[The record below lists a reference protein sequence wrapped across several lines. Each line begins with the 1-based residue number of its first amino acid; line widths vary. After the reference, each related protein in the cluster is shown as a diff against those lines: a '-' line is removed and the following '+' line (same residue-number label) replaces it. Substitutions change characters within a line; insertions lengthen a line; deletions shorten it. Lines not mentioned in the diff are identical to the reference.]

1 MTVPIPAR
9 VALAAGRGDAVD
21 DERCGS
27 GNSARRPSCPLPAPG
42 ASAGGCA
49 YDGSAITLV
58 PVADVAH
65 LVHGPI
71 GCLGNSWES
80 RGSLSSGPTLHR
92 RAFTTDLGEH
102 DVIFGG
108 EGRLR
113 EAILDI
119 GRRFRPAAVF
129 VYLTCVPGL
138 IGDDVEAIC
147 REAAAELGLPVVP
160 VLAAGFVGTK
170 NAGNRLGGSALLTHV
185 IGTAEPAHTTP
196 FDVNLIGEYNIA
208 GELWQVLPLLDRLGI
223 RVLSRISGDARYA
236 ELTWAHRAKASMV
249 VCSRALLSLA
259 ADLQAQYGVPWFEG
273 SFYGVRA
280 TSEALRGF
288 AEVLG
293 DPSSQSGPRFSWPRR
308 RPGWPGSR
316 HTGSV
321 SPACGRCSTPAGSRA
336 GRWSRHCRTPASRW
350 SPPARRRAPPMT
362 SPDSRPA
369 RCGRPADRGRQ
380 PRDLL
385 RIVRDSGATL
395 LAAGGRN
402 LYTAMK
408 GRVPFLD
415 VNQERH
421 QAYAG
426 YDGVV
431 TLAAEIDRI
440 VSSPVFDLVRQ
451 PAPWAAD
458 RLGSG
463 RAATRVATADT
474 ADCRRTGRAGSR
486 QHGGLRWPPSSRTA
500 NR

>member
-1 MTVPIPAR
+1 VTGQGSPGRTSAR
-9 VALAAGRGDAVD
+9 MGSSAGRADA
-21 DERCGS
+21 ESCSSGS
-27 GNSARRPSCPLPAPG
+27 ASRRPSCPVPNPG
-42 ASAGGCA
+42 AASGGCA

-71 GCLGNSWES
+71 GCVGNSWET
-80 RGSLSSGPTLHR
+80 RGSLSSGPTLHQ
-92 RAFTTDLGEH
+92 RAFTTSMGEH

-138 IGDDVEAIC
+138 IGDDVEAVC
-147 REAAAELGLPVVP
+147 RQAADDLGLPVVP
-160 VLAAGFVGTK
+160 VLAAGFAGTK
-170 NAGNRLGGSALLTHV
+170 NAGNRLGGSALVTHV
-185 IGTAEPAHTTP
+185 IGTAEPAYTTP
-196 FDVNLIGEYNIA
+196 YDVNLIGEYNIA

-223 RVLSRISGDARYA
+223 RVLSRVSGDARYA

-259 ADLQAQYGVPWFEG
+259 ADLEARHGVPWFEG

-280 TSEALRGF
+280 TSDSLRGF

-293 DPSSQSGPRFSWPRR
+293 DPELAERTEKLVAEEEARVAARLAPYRQRLAGVRAVLYTGGVKSW
-308 RPGWPGSR
+308 SMVAALQD
-316 HTGSV
+316 TGIEV
-321 SPACGRCSTPAGSRA
+321 VATGTTKSTPDDVSRIR
-336 GRWSRHCRTPASRW
+336 GLL
-350 SPPARRRAPPMT
+350 
-362 SPDSRPA
+362 
-369 RCGRPADRGRQ
+369 GADAQLIEEGN

-385 RIVRDSGATL
+385 RIVRESGATL

-402 LYTAMK
+402 MYTAMK
-408 GRVPFLD
+408 GRVAFLD

-426 YDGVV
+426 YDGVL

-440 VSSPVFDLVRQ
+440 VSSPVFDRVRQ
-451 PAPWAAD
+451 PAPWAARHPAETLVD
-458 RLGSG
+458 L
-463 RAATRVATADT
+463 RVPV
-474 ADCRRTGRAGSR
+474 GLAG
-486 QHGGLRWPPSSRTA
+486 
-500 NR
+500 

>member
-1 MTVPIPAR
+1 VNVHIPTGIASGAARDDTVGFETDG
-9 VALAAGRGDAVD
+9 V
-21 DERCGS
+21 EKCSSGS
-27 GNSARRPSCPLPAPG
+27 SARRPSCPAPSPG
-42 ASAGGCA
+42 AASGGCA

-65 LVHGPI
+65 LVHGPV
-71 GCLGNSWES
+71 GCLGNSWET
-80 RGSLSSGPTLHR
+80 RGSLSSGPGLHR
-92 RAFTTDLGEH
+92 RAFTTALGEH

-108 EGRLR
+108 EGRLL

-119 GRRFRPAAVF
+119 GRRFRPPAVF

-138 IGDDVEAIC
+138 IGDDLEAVC
-147 REAAAELGLPVVP
+147 RQAAAELRLPVVP
-160 VLAAGFVGTK
+160 VLAAGFAGTK
-170 NAGNRLGGSALLTHV
+170 NAGNRLGGSALLQHV
-185 IGTAEPAHTTP
+185 IGTAEPAYTTP
-196 FDVNLIGEYNIA
+196 HDVNLIGEYNIA

-259 ADLQAQYGVPWFEG
+259 ADLQSRYGVPWFEG

-280 TSEALRGF
+280 TSAALRGF
-288 AEVLG
+288 ATVLG
-293 DPSSQSGPRFSWPRR
+293 DPELADRVEILVTEEEARVAAELAPYRQRLAGVRAVLYTGGVKSWSMVAALQDTGIEVVASG
-308 RPGWPGSR
+308 
-316 HTGSV
+316 TKK
-321 SPACGRCSTPAGSRA
+321 STPDDVTRIRGLL
-336 GRWSRHCRTPASRW
+336 G
-350 SPPARRRAPPMT
+350 
-362 SPDSRPA
+362 
-369 RCGRPADRGRQ
+369 ADAQLIEEGN

-385 RIVRDSGATL
+385 RIVRESGATL

-408 GRVPFLD
+408 GRVAFLD

-440 VSSPVFDLVRQ
+440 VSNPVFDTVRR
-451 PAPWAAD
+451 PAPWDAH
-458 RLGSG
+458 RKTVGQGS
-463 RAATRVATADT
+463 APVLLEM
-474 ADCRRTGRAGSR
+474 AG
-486 QHGGLRWPPSSRTA
+486 
-500 NR
+500 

>member
-1 MTVPIPAR
+1 VTRQVLPGDIP
-9 VALAAGRGDAVD
+9 VGISSAVGWD
-21 DERCGS
+21 DEGGGESCGS
-27 GNSARRPSCPLPAPG
+27 GSSARRPSCPVPTPG
-42 ASAGGCA
+42 AASGGCA

-71 GCLGNSWES
+71 GCVGNSWET

-92 RAFTTDLGEH
+92 RAFTTAMGEH

-113 EAILDI
+113 EAVLDV

-138 IGDDVEAIC
+138 IGDDVEAVC
-147 REAAAELGLPVVP
+147 RQAAAELGLPVVP
-160 VLAAGFVGTK
+160 VLAAGFAGTK

-185 IGTAEPAHTTP
+185 IGTAEPEYTTAY
-196 FDVNLIGEYNIA
+196 DVNLIGEYNIA
-208 GELWQVLPLLDRLGI
+208 GELWQIQPLLDRLGI

-259 ADLQAQYGVPWFEG
+259 ADLQTQYGVPWFEG

-293 DPSSQSGPRFSWPRR
+293 DPELAERTEAVVAEEEARVAARLTPYRERLAGVRAVLYTGGVKSW
-308 RPGWPGSR
+308 SMVAALQD
-316 HTGSV
+316 TGIEV
-321 SPACGRCSTPAGSRA
+321 VATGTTKSTPDDVTRIRGLL
-336 GRWSRHCRTPASRW
+336 G
-350 SPPARRRAPPMT
+350 
-362 SPDSRPA
+362 
-369 RCGRPADRGRQ
+369 ADAQLIEEGN

-385 RIVRDSGATL
+385 RIVRESGATL

-402 LYTAMK
+402 MYTAMK
-408 GRVPFLD
+408 GRVAFLD

-440 VSSPVFDLVRQ
+440 VSSPVFDRVRQ
-451 PAPWAAD
+451 PAPWAARHPAGPLD
-458 RLGSG
+458 DALVPIRL
-463 RAATRVATADT
+463 
-474 ADCRRTGRAGSR
+474 AG
-486 QHGGLRWPPSSRTA
+486 
-500 NR
+500 

>member
-1 MTVPIPAR
+1 MPT
-9 VALAAGRGDAVD
+9 
-21 DERCGS
+21 
-27 GNSARRPSCPLPAPG
+27 PG
-42 ASAGGCA
+42 AASGGCS

-71 GCLGNSWES
+71 GCLGNSWET

-92 RAFTTDLGEH
+92 RAFTTALGEH

-113 EAILDI
+113 EAVLDV
-119 GRRFRPAAVF
+119 GRRYRPAAVF

-138 IGDDVEAIC
+138 IGDDVEAVC
-147 REAAAELGLPVVP
+147 RECAVELGLPVVP

-170 NAGNRLGGSALLTHV
+170 NAGNRLAGSALLDHV
-185 IGTAEPAHTTP
+185 IGTAEPAYSTAY
-196 FDVNLIGEYNIA
+196 DVNLIGEYNIA

-223 RVLSRISGDARYA
+223 RVLSKISGDARYA

-249 VCSRALLSLA
+249 VCSRALLALA
-259 ADLQAQYGVPWFEG
+259 ADLQAEYGVPWFEG
-273 SFYGVRA
+273 SFYGVRS

-288 AEVLG
+288 ARILGGPELAERTEMLIAEEEARAVARLAPYRERLVGVKAVLYTGGVKSWSMVAALQDTGLEVVA
-293 DPSSQSGPRFSWPRR
+293 
-308 RPGWPGSR
+308 
-316 HTGSV
+316 TGTKK
-321 SPACGRCSTPAGSRA
+321 STPDDVTRIRGLL
-336 GRWSRHCRTPASRW
+336 G
-350 SPPARRRAPPMT
+350 
-362 SPDSRPA
+362 PDA
-369 RCGRPADRGRQ
+369 QLIEEGN

-385 RIVRDSGATL
+385 RIVRESGATL

-402 LYTAMK
+402 MYTAMK

-440 VSSPVFDLVRQ
+440 VSSPVFDRVRQ
-451 PAPWAAD
+451 PAPWEVWDDGSDD
-458 RLGSG
+458 RL
-463 RAATRVATADT
+463 
-474 ADCRRTGRAGSR
+474 AGPM
-486 QHGGLRWPPSSRTA
+486 GYPPVPVRLA
-500 NR
+500 G

>member
-1 MTVPIPAR
+1 MTIQLSTEGIPVGMPSATVR
-9 VALAAGRGDAVD
+9 D
-21 DERCGS
+21 DPVGEKDCSS
-27 GNSARRPSCPLPAPG
+27 GHSARRPSCPLPTPG
-42 ASAGGCA
+42 ASSGGCA

-58 PVADVAH
+58 PVTDVAH

-71 GCLGNSWES
+71 GCLGNSWET
-80 RGSLSSGPTLHR
+80 RGSLSSGPALHR
-92 RAFTTDLGEH
+92 RAFTTALGEH

-108 EGRLR
+108 EDRLR
-113 EAILDI
+113 DAILDV

-138 IGDDVEAIC
+138 IGDDVEAVC
-147 REAAAELGLPVVP
+147 RQAAAELGLPVVP

-185 IGTAEPAHTTP
+185 IGTAEPAYTTAY
-196 FDVNLIGEYNIA
+196 DVNLIGEYNIA

-223 RVLSRISGDARYA
+223 RVLSKISGDARYA

-259 ADLQAQYGVPWFEG
+259 ADLQARYGVPWFEG

-280 TSEALRGF
+280 TSESLRGF
-288 AEVLG
+288 AKVLG
-293 DPSSQSGPRFSWPRR
+293 DPELADRTEALITEEEARVASLLAPYRQRLADVRAVLYTGGVKSW
-308 RPGWPGSR
+308 SMVAALQD
-316 HTGSV
+316 TGIEV
-321 SPACGRCSTPAGSRA
+321 VATGTKKSTPDDVTRIRGLL
-336 GRWSRHCRTPASRW
+336 G
-350 SPPARRRAPPMT
+350 
-362 SPDSRPA
+362 
-369 RCGRPADRGRQ
+369 ADAQLIEEGN

-385 RIVRDSGATL
+385 RIVRESGATL

-402 LYTAMK
+402 MYTAAK

-421 QAYAG
+421 QAYSG

-440 VSSPVFDLVRQ
+440 VSSPVFDRVRQ
-451 PAPWAAD
+451 PAPWAAGD
-458 RLGSG
+458 LARTLGD
-463 RAATRVATADT
+463 ARVPV
-474 ADCRRTGRAGSR
+474 GLAG
-486 QHGGLRWPPSSRTA
+486 
-500 NR
+500 

>member
-1 MTVPIPAR
+1 MPT
-9 VALAAGRGDAVD
+9 
-21 DERCGS
+21 
-27 GNSARRPSCPLPAPG
+27 PG
-42 ASAGGCA
+42 AAAGGCS

-71 GCLGNSWES
+71 GCLGNSWET
-80 RGSLSSGPTLHR
+80 RGSLSSGSTLHR
-92 RAFTTDLGEH
+92 RAFTTALGEH

-108 EGRLR
+108 ENRLR
-113 EAILDI
+113 DAVLDV

-138 IGDDVEAIC
+138 IGDDVEAVC
-147 REAAAELGLPVVP
+147 RESAVELGLPVVP

-170 NAGNRLGGSALLTHV
+170 NAGNRLAGSALLDHV
-185 IGTAEPAHTTP
+185 IGTAEPAYTTAY
-196 FDVNLIGEYNIA
+196 DVNLIGEYNIA

-223 RVLSRISGDARYA
+223 RVLSKISGDARYA
-236 ELTWAHRAKASMV
+236 ELTWAHRARASMV

-259 ADLQAQYGVPWFEG
+259 ADLQAEYGVPWFEG

-288 AEVLG
+288 AKILG
-293 DPSSQSGPRFSWPRR
+293 DPELADRTEALIAGEEARAAARLAPYGQRLAGVKAVLYTGGVKSW
-308 RPGWPGSR
+308 SMVAALQD
-316 HTGSV
+316 TGIEV
-321 SPACGRCSTPAGSRA
+321 VATGTKKSTPDDVTRIRGLL
-336 GRWSRHCRTPASRW
+336 G
-350 SPPARRRAPPMT
+350 
-362 SPDSRPA
+362 
-369 RCGRPADRGRQ
+369 ADAQLIEEGN

-385 RIVRDSGATL
+385 RIVRESGATL

-440 VSSPVFDLVRQ
+440 VSSPVFDRVRQ
-451 PAPWAAD
+451 PAPWD
-458 RLGSG
+458 VGDD
-463 RAATRVATADT
+463 RAA
-474 ADCRRTGRAGSR
+474 GSLG
-486 QHGGLRWPPSSRTA
+486 HPPVPVRLVG
-500 NR
+500 

>member
-1 MTVPIPAR
+1 MTTRAAVQDTSDIPLGVPS
-9 VALAAGRGDAVD
+9 AATLGDASD
-21 DERCGS
+21 DESCGS
-27 GNSARRPSCPLPAPG
+27 RNSARRPSCPQPTPG
-42 ASAGGCA
+42 AAAGGCA

-71 GCLGNSWES
+71 GCLGNSWET
-80 RGSLSSGPTLHR
+80 RGSLSSGPRLHR
-92 RAFTTDLGEH
+92 RAFTTALGEH

-108 EGRLR
+108 EDRLR
-113 EAILDI
+113 DAILDV
-119 GRRFRPAAVF
+119 GRRFHPAAVF

-138 IGDDVEAIC
+138 IGDDVEAVC
-147 REAAAELGLPVVP
+147 RQAAAELGLPVVP
-160 VLAAGFVGTK
+160 VLAPGFAGTK

-185 IGTAEPAHTTP
+185 IGTAEPAYTTP
-196 FDVNLIGEYNIA
+196 HDVNLIGEYNIA

-259 ADLQAQYGVPWFEG
+259 ADLRAQYGVPWFEG

-293 DPSSQSGPRFSWPRR
+293 DPELAERTEVLVAEEEAKVAARLAPYRQRLAGVSAVLYTGGVKSW
-308 RPGWPGSR
+308 SMVAALQD
-316 HTGSV
+316 TGIEV
-321 SPACGRCSTPAGSRA
+321 AATGTKKSTPDDVTRIRGLL
-336 GRWSRHCRTPASRW
+336 G
-350 SPPARRRAPPMT
+350 
-362 SPDSRPA
+362 
-369 RCGRPADRGRQ
+369 ADAHLIEEGN

-402 LYTAMK
+402 MYTAAK

-440 VSSPVFDLVRQ
+440 VSSPVFDRVRR
-451 PAPWAAD
+451 PAPWAAGD
-458 RLGSG
+458 LAGRLGD
-463 RAATRVATADT
+463 ARVPV
-474 ADCRRTGRAGSR
+474 GLAG
-486 QHGGLRWPPSSRTA
+486 
-500 NR
+500 

>member
-1 MTVPIPAR
+1 VKQEASPTHLPRSTPAELSR
-9 VALAAGRGDAVD
+9 DKAVD
-21 DERCGS
+21 DESCSS
-27 GNSARRPSCPLPAPG
+27 GSARRPSCPVPAPG
-42 ASAGGCA
+42 AASGGCA

-71 GCLGNSWES
+71 GCVGNSWET

-92 RAFTTDLGEH
+92 RAFTTAIGEL

-108 EGRLR
+108 EDRLR
-113 EAILDI
+113 GAILDV

-147 REAAAELGLPVVP
+147 REAADELRIPVVP
-160 VLAAGFVGTK
+160 VLAAGFAGTK

-185 IGTAEPAHTTP
+185 IGTAEPAYTTP
-196 FDVNLIGEYNIA
+196 HDVNLIGEYNIA
-208 GELWQVLPLLDRLGI
+208 GELWQIQPLLDRLGI

-259 ADLQAQYGVPWFEG
+259 ADLETQHGVPWFQG
-273 SFYGVRA
+273 SFYGVQS
-280 TSEALRGF
+280 TSDSLRGF
-288 AEVLG
+288 AKVLG
-293 DPSSQSGPRFSWPRR
+293 DPELAERTEALVADEEARVAARLAPYRQRLAGVRAVLYTGGVKSW
-308 RPGWPGSR
+308 SMVSALQD
-316 HTGSV
+316 TGIEV
-321 SPACGRCSTPAGSRA
+321 VATGTTKSTPDDVTRIRGLL
-336 GRWSRHCRTPASRW
+336 G
-350 SPPARRRAPPMT
+350 
-362 SPDSRPA
+362 
-369 RCGRPADRGRQ
+369 ADAQLIEEGN

-385 RIVRDSGATL
+385 RIVRESGATL

-402 LYTAMK
+402 MYTAMK
-408 GRVPFLD
+408 GRVAFLD
-415 VNQERH
+415 VNQERQ

-440 VSSPVFDLVRQ
+440 VSSPVFARVRQ
-451 PAPWAAD
+451 PAPWASRDPVEVAGD
-458 RLGSG
+458 
-463 RAATRVATADT
+463 ARVPV
-474 ADCRRTGRAGSR
+474 
-486 QHGGLRWPPSSRTA
+486 GLA
-500 NR
+500 V

>member
-223 RVLSRISGDARYA
+223 RVLSRISGDARYS

-259 ADLQAQYGVPWFEG
+259 EDLRARYGVPWFEG

-280 TSEALRGF
+280 TSAALRGF

-293 DPSSQSGPRFSWPRR
+293 DGELVDRTEVLVAQEEARVAARLAPYRQRLDGVRAVLYTGGVKSW
-308 RPGWPGSR
+308 SMVAALQD
-316 HTGSV
+316 TGIEV
-321 SPACGRCSTPAGSRA
+321 VATGTTKSTPDDVTRIRGLL
-336 GRWSRHCRTPASRW
+336 G
-350 SPPARRRAPPMT
+350 
-362 SPDSRPA
+362 
-369 RCGRPADRGRQ
+369 ADAQLIEEGN

-402 LYTAMK
+402 RYTAMK

-415 VNQERH
+415 VNQERN
-421 QAYAG
+421 QAFAG

-440 VSSPVFDLVRQ
+440 LSSPVFDLVRQ
-451 PAPWAAD
+451 PAPWAAGHLAGPLD
-458 RLGSG
+458 D
-463 RAATRVATADT
+463 ARVLV
-474 ADCRRTGRAGSR
+474 GLAG
-486 QHGGLRWPPSSRTA
+486 
-500 NR
+500 

>member
-1 MTVPIPAR
+1 MTRQVLPGDIP
-9 VALAAGRGDAVD
+9 VGISSAVGWD
-21 DERCGS
+21 DEGGGESCGS
-27 GNSARRPSCPLPAPG
+27 GSSARRPSCPVPTPG
-42 ASAGGCA
+42 AASGGCA

-71 GCLGNSWES
+71 GCVGNSWET

-92 RAFTTDLGEH
+92 RAFTTAMGEH

-113 EAILDI
+113 EAVLDV

-138 IGDDVEAIC
+138 IGDDVEAVC
-147 REAAAELGLPVVP
+147 RQAAAELGLPVVP
-160 VLAAGFVGTK
+160 VLAAGFAGTK

-185 IGTAEPAHTTP
+185 IGTAEPEYTTAY
-196 FDVNLIGEYNIA
+196 DVNLIGEYNIA
-208 GELWQVLPLLDRLGI
+208 GELWQIQLLLDRLGI

-259 ADLQAQYGVPWFEG
+259 ADLQDRYGVPWFEG

-280 TSEALRGF
+280 TSAALRGF
-288 AEVLG
+288 ATVLG
-293 DPSSQSGPRFSWPRR
+293 DPELADRVEILVAEEEARVATRLAPYRQRLAGVRAVLYTGGVKSWSMVAALQDTGIEVVASG
-308 RPGWPGSR
+308 
-316 HTGSV
+316 TKK
-321 SPACGRCSTPAGSRA
+321 STPDDVTRIRGLL
-336 GRWSRHCRTPASRW
+336 G
-350 SPPARRRAPPMT
+350 
-362 SPDSRPA
+362 
-369 RCGRPADRGRQ
+369 ADAQLIEEGN

-385 RIVRDSGATL
+385 RIVRESGATL

-408 GRVPFLD
+408 GRVAFLD

-421 QAYAG
+421 QAYSG

-431 TLAAEIDRI
+431 ALAAEIDRV
-440 VSSPVFDLVRQ
+440 VSNPVFGTVRR
-451 PAPWAAD
+451 PAPWAVGDLA
-458 RLGSG
+458 R
-463 RAATRVATADT
+463 TRGDARVPI
-474 ADCRRTGRAGSR
+474 GLAG
-486 QHGGLRWPPSSRTA
+486 
-500 NR
+500 

>member
-1 MTVPIPAR
+1 MTIQISSESVPVGVPSATVR
-9 VALAAGRGDAVD
+9 DDPVGDQS
-21 DERCGS
+21 CSSGS
-27 GNSARRPSCPLPAPG
+27 SARRPSCPTPTPG
-42 ASAGGCA
+42 ASSGGCA

-71 GCLGNSWES
+71 GCLGNSWET

-92 RAFTTDLGEH
+92 RAFTTAMGEH

-108 EGRLR
+108 EDQLR

-138 IGDDVEAIC
+138 IGDDVEAVC
-147 REAAAELGLPVVP
+147 RQAAAELALPVVP
-160 VLAAGFVGTK
+160 VLAAGFAGTK

-185 IGTAEPAHTTP
+185 IGTAEPAYTTAY
-196 FDVNLIGEYNIA
+196 DVNLIGEYNIA

-223 RVLSRISGDARYA
+223 RVLSKISGDARYA

-273 SFYGVRA
+273 SFYGARA

-288 AEVLG
+288 AKILG
-293 DPSSQSGPRFSWPRR
+293 DPELADRTETLIAAEESRVVALLAPYRQRLAGVRAVLYTGGVKSWSMVAALQDAGVEVVASGTTKS
-308 RPGWPGSR
+308 
-316 HTGSV
+316 
-321 SPACGRCSTPAGSRA
+321 
-336 GRWSRHCRTPASRW
+336 
-350 SPPARRRAPPMT
+350 
-362 SPDSRPA
+362 SPDDVTRI
-369 RCGRPADRGRQ
+369 RGLLGADAQLIEEGN
-380 PRDLL
+380 PRELL
-385 RIVRDSGATL
+385 RIVRESGATL

-402 LYTAMK
+402 MYTAAK

-421 QAYAG
+421 SAYAG

-440 VSSPVFDLVRQ
+440 VSSPVFDRVRR
-451 PAPWAAD
+451 PPPWAAAD
-458 RLGSG
+458 L
-463 RAATRVATADT
+463 TRTLVDA
-474 ADCRRTGRAGSR
+474 RFPIGLAG
-486 QHGGLRWPPSSRTA
+486 
-500 NR
+500 

>member
-1 MTVPIPAR
+1 MTIQLSTEGIPVGMSSATVR
-9 VALAAGRGDAVD
+9 D
-21 DERCGS
+21 DPVGEKDCSS
-27 GNSARRPSCPLPAPG
+27 GHSARRPSCPLPTPG
-42 ASAGGCA
+42 ASSGGCA

-58 PVADVAH
+58 PVTDVAH

-71 GCLGNSWES
+71 GCLGNSWET
-80 RGSLSSGPTLHR
+80 RGSLSSGPALHR
-92 RAFTTDLGEH
+92 RAFTTALGEH

-108 EGRLR
+108 EDRLR
-113 EAILDI
+113 DAILDV

-138 IGDDVEAIC
+138 IGDDVEAVC
-147 REAAAELGLPVVP
+147 RQAAAELGLPVVP

-185 IGTAEPAHTTP
+185 IGTAEPAYTTAY
-196 FDVNLIGEYNIA
+196 DVNLIGEYNIA

-223 RVLSRISGDARYA
+223 RVLSKISGDARYA

-259 ADLQAQYGVPWFEG
+259 ADLQARYGVPWFEG

-280 TSEALRGF
+280 TSESLRGF
-288 AEVLG
+288 AKVLG
-293 DPSSQSGPRFSWPRR
+293 DPELADRTEALITEEEARVASLLAPYRQRLADVRAVLYTGGVKSW
-308 RPGWPGSR
+308 SMVAALQD
-316 HTGSV
+316 TGIEV
-321 SPACGRCSTPAGSRA
+321 VATGTKKSTPDDVTRIRGLL
-336 GRWSRHCRTPASRW
+336 G
-350 SPPARRRAPPMT
+350 
-362 SPDSRPA
+362 
-369 RCGRPADRGRQ
+369 ADAQLIEEGN

-385 RIVRDSGATL
+385 RIVRESGATL

-402 LYTAMK
+402 MYTAAK

-421 QAYAG
+421 QAYSG

-440 VSSPVFDLVRQ
+440 VSSPVFDRVRQ
-451 PAPWAAD
+451 PAPWAAGD
-458 RLGSG
+458 LARTLGD
-463 RAATRVATADT
+463 ARVPV
-474 ADCRRTGRAGSR
+474 GLAG
-486 QHGGLRWPPSSRTA
+486 
-500 NR
+500 

>member
-1 MTVPIPAR
+1 VIAQPSGG
-9 VALAAGRGDAVD
+9 LASAADRGDAAGGD
-21 DERCGS
+21 CGS
-27 GNSARRPSCPLPAPG
+27 GHADRRPSCPLPTPG
-42 ASAGGCA
+42 AAAGGCA
-49 YDGSAITLV
+49 FDGSMITLV
-58 PVADVAH
+58 PVTDVAH
-65 LVHGPI
+65 LVHGPV

-92 RAFTTDLGEH
+92 RAFTTALGEH

-113 EAILDI
+113 EAILDV

-138 IGDDVEAIC
+138 IGDDVEAVC
-147 REAAAELGLPVVP
+147 RQAAAELRLPVVP
-160 VLAAGFVGTK
+160 VLAAGFAGTK
-170 NAGNRLGGSALLTHV
+170 NAGNRLGGAALLRHV
-185 IGTAEPAHTTP
+185 IGTAEPAYTTP
-196 FDVNLIGEYNIA
+196 YDVNLIGEYNIA
-208 GELWQVLPLLDRLGI
+208 GELWQVLPLLGRLGI
-223 RVLSRISGDARYA
+223 RVLSCISGDARYA
-236 ELTWAHRAKASMV
+236 ELTWAHRAKVSMV

-259 ADLQAQYGVPWFEG
+259 ADLQARYGVRWFEG

-280 TSEALRGF
+280 TSAALRGF

-293 DPSSQSGPRFSWPRR
+293 DPELVDRTDVLVAEEETRTAARLAPYRPRLAGVRAVLYTGGVKSW
-308 RPGWPGSR
+308 SMVAALQD
-316 HTGSV
+316 TGIEV
-321 SPACGRCSTPAGSRA
+321 VATGTKKSTPDDVTRIRGLL
-336 GRWSRHCRTPASRW
+336 G
-350 SPPARRRAPPMT
+350 
-362 SPDSRPA
+362 
-369 RCGRPADRGRQ
+369 ADAQLIEEGN

-385 RIVRDSGATL
+385 RIVRDSGAAM

-440 VSSPVFDLVRQ
+440 VSSPVFDTVRR
-451 PAPWAAD
+451 PAPW
-458 RLGSG
+458 
-463 RAATRVATADT
+463 VAHELTARPGN
-474 ADCRRTGRAGSR
+474 APVSV
-486 QHGGLRWPPSSRTA
+486 GLPG
-500 NR
+500 